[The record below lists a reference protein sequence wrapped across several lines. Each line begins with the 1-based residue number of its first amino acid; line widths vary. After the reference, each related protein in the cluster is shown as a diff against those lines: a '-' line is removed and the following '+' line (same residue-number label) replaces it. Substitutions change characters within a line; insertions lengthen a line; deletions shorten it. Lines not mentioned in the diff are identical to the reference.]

1 MQGEKITSLQTQN
14 SVLRQQLKEAKNSKN
29 QMSERVIEL
38 TRQVYELERTKE
50 PLLQESSLELY
61 SAISADR

>member
-14 SVLRQQLKEAKNSKN
+14 SVLRQQLKEAKDSKN